1 MKEIVSLLILLGLLF
16 AQDALSQQKNKH
28 DKQNIATEY
37 LDKNFGTYD
46 ALQKKIWEMPEL
58 GFIETESSKQLQE
71 HLEANGFTVEA
82 GVAGMPTAFVATYG
96 SGSPVIGILAQNH
109 DLHLA

>member
-71 HLEANGFTVEA
+71 HLEANGFTV
-82 GVAGMPTAFVATYG
+82 G
-96 SGSPVIGILAQNH
+96 AQWKQVLRQPYH
-109 DLHLA
+109 KSLEKEIKISRKPSFYL

>member
-1 MKEIVSLLILLGLLF
+1 
-16 AQDALSQQKNKH
+16 
-28 DKQNIATEY
+28 
-37 LDKNFGTYD
+37 
-46 ALQKKIWEMPEL
+46 MPEL

-96 SGSPVIGILAQNH
+96 SGSPVIGILAQDH
-109 DLHLA
+109 DLHLT